1 MTATGEL
8 PVVDDSVTV
17 GLTEPS
23 LGTSSLRITAGGAR
37 GSLDDGSLHVR
48 GTPRQAVAA
57 EISSPRGPLPAAA
70 CDADRCSPTG
80 RASHDLG
87 PERDAFP
94 LRVADGATVG
104 LSGAGVG
111 SVPLAFRY
119 RLSATLAGAVLSGT
133 ASAGARVLV
142 AHEQGG
148 GVDSQLVIASASGAF
163 AVGLDDPYPGD
174 RIVVS
179 AADPATHG
187 VTTLTRIV
195 DGIAPVITGVVDQQP
210 VHFGAVARR
219 DRRACG
225 LERVLGRR
233 PARRRWAARAS
244 RWPSIA
250 FPTVLSASRRP
261 PSAGRA

>member
-1 MTATGEL
+1 MLTDRTG
-8 PVVDDSVTV
+8 
-17 GLTEPS
+17 
-23 LGTSSLRITAGGAR
+23 
-37 GSLDDGSLHVR
+37 
-48 GTPRQAVAA
+48 VA
-57 EISSPRGPLPAAA
+57 
-70 CDADRCSPTG
+70 
-80 RASHDLG
+80 DLG

-119 RLSATLAGAVLSGT
+119 RLSATLTGALLTGT

-148 GVDSQLVIASASGAF
+148 GVDSQLVLASASGAF

-195 DGIAPVITGVVDQQP
+195 DGISPVITGVVDQQP
-210 VHFGAVARR
+210 VHFGAVA
-219 DRRACG
+219 A
-225 LERVLGRR
+225 
-233 PARRRWAARAS
+233 
-244 RWPSIA
+244 
-250 FPTVLSASRRP
+250 
-261 PSAGRA
+261 